1 VATATTIMG
10 YAGMAF
16 AHHPGL
22 RSIGNLAV
30 VGLVCTWLTATVL
43 LPGLL
48 GWRERHVD
56 DDEDMD
62 PGAGDSNPALELA
75 RIEGILD

>member
-1 VATATTIMG
+1 MRAWPMMVVRVATIMG

-30 VGLVCTWLTATVL
+30 LGLTCTWITALVL

-48 GWRERHVD
+48 SWREAIRRKD
-56 DDEDMD
+56 QRR
-62 PGAGDSNPALELA
+62 PADA
-75 RIEGILD
+75 SK